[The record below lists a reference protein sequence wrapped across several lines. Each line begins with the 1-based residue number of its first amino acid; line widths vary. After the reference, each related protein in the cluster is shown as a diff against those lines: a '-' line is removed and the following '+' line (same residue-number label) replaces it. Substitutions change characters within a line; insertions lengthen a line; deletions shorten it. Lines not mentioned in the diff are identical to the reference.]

1 MGLLELEIGWKGSGE
16 GVEWER
22 SADRI
27 ARFLLALEGR
37 FGRADRARSRKRWVD
52 AFLSVGEG
60 GKWVSR
66 VFEEVRVWIRGVG
79 RGKERVGK

>member
-1 MGLLELEIGWKGSGE
+1 MGLLELEIGWKGSSE

-37 FGRADRARSRKRWVD
+37 FERADRARLRKRWVGE
-52 AFLSVGEG
+52 FLSVIEG

-66 VFEEVRVWIRGVG
+66 VFGEARVSIRGIA
-79 RGKERVGK
+79 RGKE